1 MSNLKDTFKNMSI
14 KEVLTRGFALT
25 IVLAALLGIS
35 SISSIIRLSNKA
47 ETLSQNGMTEVATL
61 KGFQGV
67 LEEYEGFIYKSAAA
81 NEKTDII
88 AILEDADTKVVALE
102 EAITAYGES
111 EYGGDVQEEVEGVV
125 AQIEAIRACK
135 DDLADIMTEKS
146 ASEQMKYLEETVEP
160 KIENTKESVAILLED
175 VAADLDSDLK
185 RVQFIGTSA
194 VVVNLVAMIIMV
206 CICIFV
212 TKCIVEMITIP
223 LNRIDQAMTSL
234 SEGDFSAEMTYE
246 SENEFGVVADKIRD
260 TIAKLKKY
268 ITIEEEVLS
277 EVANMNMNVEIEEEF
292 VGDFKA
298 MQISIEKIISS
309 MNDMFLQTRNS
320 AQVIDSASEQVSAV
334 AQALAEN
341 ASNQAASMEELV
353 ATIQQITENV
363 TENAEMAVEMS
374 QSAKLVNKKVE
385 DGKACMDELND
396 AMGAISEHS
405 QDISN
410 IISVINDIASQ
421 TNLLSLNASIEAA
434 RAGENG
440 RGFGVVASEIGSLAM
455 QCSKAVKETE
465 ELVQKC
471 LDAVDVGTEKVEK
484 SMSIMQEIVVSNE
497 ENSQRI
503 EEVSCVCEQ
512 QAAALEETQ
521 NGTNQMAQSVQETS
535 GMAEEA
541 SATSEEM
548 TAQVNELSVMLSMC
562 QIRE

>member
-1 MSNLKDTFKNMSI
+1 MSNLRDTFKNMSI
-14 KEVLTRGFALT
+14 KEVLTKGFATT
-25 IVLAALLGIS
+25 IILAALLGIS
-35 SISSIIRLSNKA
+35 SISSIVRLSNKA
-47 ETLSQNGMTEVATL
+47 ETLSQNGMIQVATL
-61 KGFQGV
+61 KSFEEI
-67 LEEYEGFIYKSAAA
+67 LEEYEGLIYKSAVSNDKAG
-81 NEKTDII
+81 II
-88 AILEDADTKVVALE
+88 EILEDADTKIAALE
-102 EAITAYGES
+102 ESIVAYGES
-111 EYGGDVQEEVEGVV
+111 ESGEDVKEEIDGIVS
-125 AQIEAIRACK
+125 QIEAVRSCK
-135 DDLADIMTEKS
+135 AELKEVMTVKS
-146 ASEQMKYLEETVEP
+146 SSEQRTYLEENIEP
-160 KIENTKESVAILLED
+160 QLESMKESVSVLIED
-175 VAADLDSDLK
+175 VALDLDSELK
-185 RVQFIGTSA
+185 RVQFIGVSA
-194 VVVNLVAMIIMV
+194 VVVNVVAMVIMIL
-206 CICIFV
+206 ICIRL
-212 TKCIVEMITIP
+212 TKNIIEMITIP
-223 LNRIDQAMTSL
+223 LERIDQAMTSL

-246 SENEFGVVADKIRD
+246 SKNEFGAVADKIRD
-260 TIAKLKKY
+260 TIEKLKKY
-268 ITIEEEVLS
+268 ITIEEKVLA

-298 MQISIEKIISS
+298 MQVSIEKIIAS

-374 QSAKLVNKKVE
+374 NSAKLVNKKVE
-385 DGKACMDELND
+385 DGKTCMDELND

-405 QDISN
+405 HDISN

-465 ELVQKC
+465 ELVQQC
-471 LDAVDVGTEKVEK
+471 LDAVDAGMEKVEK

-497 ENSQRI
+497 ESSQRI

-521 NGTNQMAQSVQETS
+521 NGTNQIAQSVQETS

-548 TAQVNELSVMLSMC
+548 TAQVNELNVMLSMC